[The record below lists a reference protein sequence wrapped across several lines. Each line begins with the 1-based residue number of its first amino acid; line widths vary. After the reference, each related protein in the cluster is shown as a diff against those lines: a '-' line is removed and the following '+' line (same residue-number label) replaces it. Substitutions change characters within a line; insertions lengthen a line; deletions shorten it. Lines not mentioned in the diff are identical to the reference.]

1 MTGSGA
7 TMPLCSL
14 AEMAD
19 GGSKSFTVGEGE
31 WPLRG
36 MLIREGDTVHAYV
49 NRCPHAGHQL
59 NFMSDNF
66 LTPDRQLIICRSHG
80 AMFDKASGVCVAG
93 PCPGEALTR
102 IAVVVEAGIV
112 KLSGD
117 VDIDALATRYW

>member
-1 MTGSGA
+1 MIAAAGTQLLELEG
-7 TMPLCSL
+7 L
-14 AEMAD
+14 AD
-19 GGSKSFTVGEGE
+19 GGSRAFTLGEGD

-36 MLIREGDTVHAYV
+36 ILVRDGDAVHAYV

-80 AMFDKASGVCVAG
+80 AMFDKASGVCVYG
-93 PCPGEALTR
+93 PCTGDALKR
-102 IAVVVEAGIV
+102 VEVVVEAGKV
-112 KLSGD
+112 KLRDD

>member
-1 MTGSGA
+1 MIAAAGTV
-7 TMPLCSL
+7 LLDL
-14 AEMAD
+14 ADVAD
-19 GGSKSFTVGEGE
+19 GGSRAFTLGEGE

-36 MLIREGDTVHAYV
+36 MLIRDGDAVQAYV

-66 LTPDRQLIICRSHG
+66 LTPDRQLIICRSHD

-93 PCPGEALTR
+93 PCPGESLTR
-102 IAVVVEAGIV
+102 IAIVIESGKV
-112 KLSGD
+112 KLAAD

>member
-7 TMPLCSL
+7 TRLLCSV
-14 AEMAD
+14 AEIPD
-19 GGSKSFTVGEGE
+19 GGSKSFAMGEGE

-36 MLIREGDTVHAYV
+36 ILIRDGDTVHAYV

-66 LTPDRQLIICRSHG
+66 LTPDRELIICRSHG
-80 AMFDKASGVCVAG
+80 AMFDKASGVCVYG
-93 PCPGEALTR
+93 PCTGDALTR
-102 IAVVVEAGIV
+102 VAIVVEGGKV
-112 KLSGD
+112 KLQDD